1 MIKNVLFDVGGVLIG
16 YRWQDMLRDYGQPEK
31 DLPEIGDII
40 FGDPYWRRLD
50 KGEVSLAETTKHFV
64 ETYPKYSQCLE
75 YFFTHAELMAVDRP
89 RVWEKMKELKAK
101 GYKIYL
107 LSNYSDELF
116 DIHVR
121 TREFIDYPDG
131 MVVSYEAHVCKPDP
145 LIYQIMVDRY
155 NLKKEECI
163 FFDDLIENVTTAK
176 EFGFSSVQ
184 ITSEEVLLEEIE
196 KLLNQ

>member
-1 MIKNVLFDVGGVLIG
+1 
-16 YRWQDMLRDYGQPEK
+16 
-31 DLPEIGDII
+31 
-40 FGDPYWRRLD
+40 
-50 KGEVSLAETTKHFV
+50 
-64 ETYPKYSQCLE
+64 
-75 YFFTHAELMAVDRP
+75 
-89 RVWEKMKELKAK
+89 
-101 GYKIYL
+101 
-107 LSNYSDELF
+107 
-116 DIHVR
+116 
-121 TREFIDYPDG
+121 